1 MAVDKLQAAI
11 EEALV
16 PEAGSSELA
25 PTKVN
30 LALHVTGRRP
40 DGYHN
45 IETLAVFADYADIV
59 TAAPSSDNRMR
70 LAVKGPFAK
79 KLAENS
85 TAGDNLAIKAASELM
100 RASGR
105 RDLSPVTLRLTKRI
119 PIGAGLG
126 GGSADAA
133 ATLRLLNR
141 TWNLNLDLGKL
152 AEIGVRLGADVPM
165 CLASLPLVA
174 RGVGE
179 RLTPATGIPAL
190 PIVLAHPGVPVDT
203 GKVFAALEQAERSPL
218 PPLPPR
224 FGAVLD
230 VIFWLRRARNDLAE
244 PAAKVERAA
253 AAPAKVIMSDP
264 ECLFARMTGSG
275 SAAYGI
281 FVSLEAAER
290 AAERIREA
298 RPGWWVA
305 AAMTGA
311 S

>member
-1 MAVDKLQAAI
+1 MDKLQAAI

-16 PEAGSSELA
+16 PEAAGSELA
-25 PTKVN
+25 PTKIN

-45 IETLAVFADYADIV
+45 LETLVAFADYSDVV

-70 LAVKGPFAK
+70 LSVKGPFAK
-79 KLAENS
+79 KLAEASNAS
-85 TAGDNLAIKAASELM
+85 DNLAIKAASELM
-100 RASGR
+100 RAAGK
-105 RDLSPVTLRLTKRI
+105 RDLAPVTLRLTKRI

-141 TWNLNLDLGKL
+141 TWKLNLGMAKL
-152 AEIGVRLGADVPM
+152 AEIGIRIGADVPM
-165 CLASLPLVA
+165 CLASSPLVA
-174 RGVGE
+174 RGAGE
-179 RLTPATGIPAL
+179 RITPVTGLPAL
-190 PIVLAHPGVPVDT
+190 PVVLAHPGVMLDT
-203 GKVFAALEQAERSPL
+203 GQVFAALEPADRSPL

-224 FGAVLD
+224 FGAILD

-244 PAAKVERAA
+244 PAAKVAKAA

-264 ECLFARMTGSG
+264 ECLFARMSGSG
-275 SAAYGI
+275 SAAFGI
-281 FVSLEAAER
+281 FVSLAAAER

-298 RPGWWVA
+298 RPNWWVA

>member
-1 MAVDKLQAAI
+1 MQELQAAI

-16 PEAGSSELA
+16 PEAGLSELA
-25 PTKVN
+25 AAKIN

-59 TAAPSSDNRMR
+59 TAAPSPDNRMR
-70 LAVKGPFAK
+70 LSLKGPFAQ
-79 KLAENS
+79 KLANAGD
-85 TAGDNLAIKAASELM
+85 TGDNLAIRAAMELM

-105 RDLSPVTLRLTKRI
+105 RDLDPMTLRLTKRI
-119 PIGAGLG
+119 PLGAGLG

-133 ATLRLLNR
+133 ATLRLLNAA
-141 TWNLNLDLGKL
+141 WNLGLSETRL
-152 AEIGVRLGADVPM
+152 AEIGLRLGADVPM
-165 CLASLPLVA
+165 CLASAPLVA

-179 RLTPATGIPAL
+179 QITPVTGLPAL
-190 PIVLAHPGVPVDT
+190 PVVLAYPGVAVDT
-203 GKVFAALEQAERSPL
+203 KAVFGALPVAERSPL

-224 FGAVLD
+224 FGAILD

-244 PAAKVERAA
+244 PAAKVNKAA
-253 AAPAKVIMSDP
+253 AQPAKVIMADP
-264 ECLFARMTGSG
+264 ECLFARMSGSG
-275 SAAYGI
+275 SAAFGI
-281 FVSLEAAER
+281 FVSMDAAER
-290 AAERIREA
+290 AADRIREA
-298 RPGWWVA
+298 RHGWWVA